1 MIDINRYT
9 LQNGLRIV
17 HHFDSQTKIVAV
29 NLHYEVGGK
38 NDLPTQT
45 GYAHLLEHLMFE
57 GSKNVSD
64 FDEVLQSVGGENN
77 AYTTSNITNYYDI
90 MPYQNVETAF
100 WLESDRMENLNLT
113 EENLSVQRNV
123 VAEEFKQ
130 RVLNRDYGDAA
141 AIYKKLAYKKHPYR
155 IPTIGDKLS
164 HIYDA
169 KLEDVEAYYKRYYA
183 PNNAILS
190 VVGNIAFSEVLRLA
204 EKWFGSIPSQELNLP
219 QLPKE
224 PLQRKARYK
233 TVTRNVP
240 TNIIY
245 KVFHM
250 TSRYDEDYPCFDL
263 ITDILATGKS
273 SRLNREL
280 VQKKKIFSMIDSAIT
295 GDVEPGLLMVVG
307 RLNPGVKMED
317 ADAALSAEIA
327 KLSSEMVT
335 SRELEKV
342 LNKFESNFLFENVGA
357 GELAANLAYYEML
370 GDANLMNSEVSKY
383 REVTPQRIMDVSKK
397 YLKLSNSSTVYY
409 YSESLLSESR
419 IEKI

>member
-1 MIDINRYT
+1 MIDINRHT

-29 NLHYEVGGK
+29 NILYEVGGK
-38 NDLPTQT
+38 NDLPTKT

-57 GSKNVSD
+57 GSKNVPD

-90 MPYQNVETAF
+90 LPYQNVETAF
-100 WLESDRMENLNLT
+100 WLESDRMQNLNLT
-113 EENLSVQRNV
+113 EESLTVQRNV

-130 RVLNRDYGDAA
+130 RVLNKDYGDSS
-141 AIYKKLAYKKHPYR
+141 AIYRKLAYKKHPYR

-169 KLEDVEAYYKRYYA
+169 KLEDVQAYYKRYYA

-190 VVGNIAFSEVLRLA
+190 VVGNIEFLEVVRLA
-204 EKWFGSIPSQELNLP
+204 EKWFGHIPSQELDLP
-219 QLPKE
+219 QLPVE
-224 PLQRKARYK
+224 AQQRKARYK
-233 TVTRNVP
+233 VVERNVP
-240 TNIIY
+240 TSNIY

-250 TSRYDEDYPCFDL
+250 TSRYHEDYPCFDL
-263 ITDILATGKS
+263 ITDILASGKS

-280 VQKKKIFSMIDSAIT
+280 VQNKKIFSMIDSAIT
-295 GDVEPGLLMVVG
+295 GDIEPGLLIVVG
-307 RLNPGVKMED
+307 RLNPGVKMEE
-317 ADAALSAEIA
+317 ADAELSAAIA
-327 KLSSEMVT
+327 KLGSELVT

-342 LNKFESNFLFENVGA
+342 QNKFESNFLFENIGA

-370 GDANLMNSEVSKY
+370 GDAQLINNEVLRY
-383 REVTPQRIMDVSKK
+383 REVTPQRIKEVAAK
-397 YLKLSNSSTVYY
+397 YLKPSNSSTVYY
-409 YSESLLSESR
+409 YSAANR
-419 IEKI
+419 G